1 MWLKTVA
8 VAAIAA
14 AFVSGP
20 ALAQMSPIPNP
31 PASPAKA
38 PAHSTH
44 KAHKAAHR
52 RHAAKAWPK
61 TTAQAKTGAA
71 TPAAATATAARK

>member
-8 VAAIAA
+8 VAAVAA

-31 PASPAKA
+31 PAAAKA
-38 PAHSTH
+38 PAHSMHKTH
-44 KAHKAAHR
+44 KARH
-52 RHAAKAWPK
+52 HAAKASPK
-61 TTAQAKTGAA
+61 KTAQAKTGAA

>member
-8 VAAIAA
+8 VAAVAA

-31 PASPAKA
+31 PEASAKG

-44 KAHKAAHR
+44 KTHKASHR
-52 RHAAKAWPK
+52 RHAAKPQK
-61 TTAQAKTGAA
+61 TAQAKTGAA
-71 TPAAATATAARK
+71 TPAAATATVAKK

>member
-8 VAAIAA
+8 VAAVAA

-31 PASPAKA
+31 PPTSAKA

-44 KAHKAAHR
+44 KAHKARH
-52 RHAAKAWPK
+52 HAAKATPK
-61 TTAQAKTGAA
+61 KTAQAKTGAA
-71 TPAAATATAARK
+71 TPAAATATVARK